1 MLPRRLT
8 SPAAAGNLPRLFS
21 RQSSGPLSI
30 TPNRRRI
37 GSDRD
42 GNPVLLVGR
51 GQAVRHETLDL
62 ASGGS
67 NPPAPA
73 MSGAGGA
80 APVRSSRRVRRPW
93 ERRARMEAGRSPAF
107 QRMSSGG
114 DRMDPCRIF
123 CGNASRRLG
132 QAICEWL
139 NTPLGDAEVTRFED
153 GEVSVRF
160 NENIRGSDVFI
171 VQATGAPAEN
181 LMELLV
187 MLDAAARAS
196 ARRVTAVLPYFGYAR
211 QDRKDQP
218 RAPISAKLVANLIT
232 VAGADRVLTMDLHS
246 AQIQGFFDI
255 PFDHLYA
262 APVLVDYFAQKKIK
276 DLIVVAPDI
285 GSVKM
290 ARAYAKRL
298 GCDLAL
304 VDKRRPRADAVEI
317 MNIIGDVDGKNVVLF
332 DDVVTTARTLC
343 QAAVAIRAQG
353 AREIYAGVTH
363 GVFSP
368 ESLERIT
375 KSPIRELV
383 ITDTV
388 SHERAPLPP
397 NITELSV
404 AGRLGE
410 AVQRIHEERSLSS
423 LFI

>member
-1 MLPRRLT
+1 
-8 SPAAAGNLPRLFS
+8 
-21 RQSSGPLSI
+21 
-30 TPNRRRI
+30 
-37 GSDRD
+37 
-42 GNPVLLVGR
+42 
-51 GQAVRHETLDL
+51 
-62 ASGGS
+62 
-67 NPPAPA
+67 
-73 MSGAGGA
+73 MS
-80 APVRSSRRVRRPW
+80 
-93 ERRARMEAGRSPAF
+93 
-107 QRMSSGG
+107 
-114 DRMDPCRIF
+114 
-123 CGNASRRLG
+123 
-132 QAICEWL
+132 
-139 NTPLGDAEVTRFED
+139 RFED

-187 MLDAAARAS
+187 MLDAAKRAS

-232 VAGADRVLTMDLHS
+232 VAGADRALTMDLHS

-262 APVLVDYFAQKKIK
+262 APVLIEYFSAKNIT
-276 DLIVVAPDI
+276 DLMVVAPDI

-298 GCDLAL
+298 GAELGL
-304 VDKRRPRADAVEI
+304 VDKRRPRPDSVEV
-317 MNIIGDVDGKNVVLF
+317 MNIIGEVEGKNVVLF
-332 DDVVTTARTLC
+332 DDVITTGSTLC
-343 QAAVAIRAQG
+343 QAAQAIRAQG

-363 GVFSP
+363 GMFAP
-368 ESLERIT
+368 GAIERIQ

-383 ITDTV
+383 ITDTI
-388 SHERAPLPP
+388 HHGPEGLPG

-404 AGRLGE
+404 AGLLGE

-423 LFI
+423 LFV